1 MSTCVLSEEEEKE
14 EGEGDYKNDS
24 FNRIE
29 LNWLTNIVGW
39 FHEAGSTYYQ
49 KMWDN
54 IWQTEKLLIVSF
66 FLHRNGE
73 YVSVIQT
80 ETPNHM
86 KSAVSA

>member
-1 MSTCVLSEEEEKE
+1 MTDRKAAYILPSTE
-14 EGEGDYKNDS
+14 
-24 FNRIE
+24 
-29 LNWLTNIVGW
+29 
-39 FHEAGSTYYQ
+39 
-49 KMWDN
+49 
-54 IWQTEKLLIVSF
+54 VSF